1 MASSDYNKTNGT
13 RYANNYDHQ
22 LLFVRLI
29 LYVILAIQDLLT
41 NPNPDSPAQREA
53 FEIFTTNPVE
63 YRKRIREQTR
73 RNLPQS

>member
-1 MASSDYNKTNGT
+1 
-13 RYANNYDHQ
+13 
-22 LLFVRLI
+22 
-29 LYVILAIQDLLT
+29 VILAIQDLLT